1 MKLKHCFVR
10 LIAALVS
17 DVLIPVSIVHSC
29 VYRMVC
35 GCLFADT
42 LKDKYFLSLLG
53 EMLWEP

>member
-1 MKLKHCFVR
+1 MR

-53 EMLWEP
+53 EMLWDP